1 MKPPY
6 DGEKLDRLMEEAG
19 VDLVLASTRENVR
32 YLCGGY
38 YFHFHERFTAM
49 GRGRYMALAGVP
61 RGDAERAFLIGGS
74 GEVGQAQDQSL
85 WVPELIP
92 SGRHPAEAAAD
103 AARAISARGLGGG
116 TIAVEG
122 NFLPAAGRDALMEAL
137 PDARFAE
144 ALPILEELRA
154 IKTPEEIAR
163 YRRISQ
169 ADAEAIRE
177 AFETARPG
185 ATTREVARAVERGMT
200 DRGLH
205 FLWVFA
211 AAGPG
216 MLRAPSEKVWEE
228 GEVLHLDAGGAEA
241 DYLTD
246 ICRMGVRGAPSA
258 LADELYRACLKT
270 QDRVREEIRPGAV
283 CGEVYERGWKS
294 LRETGHGE
302 RHGHFIIHGI
312 GMVSHEQPHFGPGVE
327 RRLEEGMVVSI
338 ETDIRHPEVGY
349 VKVEDAVA
357 VTADGYEP
365 LGDLGREDWAVV
377 E

>member
-19 VDLVLASTRENVR
+19 IDLILANTRENVR

-38 YFHFHERFTAM
+38 YFHFHDRFTAM
-49 GRGRYMALAGVP
+49 GQGQYMALAGIP
-61 RGDAERAFLIGGS
+61 RGNVEKSFLIGGS
-74 GEVGQAQDQSL
+74 GEIGQAKDQNL
-85 WVPELIP
+85 WIPELIP

-103 AARAISARGLGGG
+103 AARAVSARALGTGV
-116 TIAVEG
+116 IAIEG
-122 NFLPAAGRDALMEAL
+122 NFLPAIAKETLANEL
-137 PDARFAE
+137 PGARFVE

-154 IKTPEEIAR
+154 IKTPEEIER

-169 ADAEAIRE
+169 SDAEAIRE
-177 AFETARPG
+177 GFETAKPG
-185 ATTREVARAVERGMT
+185 ATTREVAHAVERGMT
-200 DRGLH
+200 NRGLH

-216 MLRAPSEKVWEE
+216 MLRAPSQKVWEK
-228 GEVLHLDAGGAEA
+228 GEVLHLDAGGSEA

-246 ICRMGVRGAPSA
+246 ICRMGVRGKPSA
-258 LADELYRACLKT
+258 LADELYKACLHT
-270 QDRVREEIRPGAV
+270 QDHVRSALRPGAV
-283 CGEVYERGWKS
+283 CGDIYERGWNQLKS
-294 LRETGHGE
+294 TGHGE
-302 RHGHFIIHGI
+302 YGHFIIHGI
-312 GMVSHEQPHFGPGVE
+312 GMVSHEQPHFGPGIE
-327 RRLEEGMVVSI
+327 RKLEEGMVISI

-357 VTADGYEP
+357 VTTDGYEP
-365 LGDLGREDWAVV
+365 LGDLGREDWVVV